1 MCIVH
6 GCTYVPQP
14 GSYVY
19 TLCGEQTKQNRER
32 ETGCNELFVNTENVS
47 GGREAGGIVNN
58 PTPVGK
64 HLPVVQHGR
73 DLIEVYTDPGPIH
86 KSGLTHLFPVH
97 YISSVACEV

>member
-1 MCIVH
+1 MCLKLNIRRCMCIVH

-47 GGREAGGIVNN
+47 GGREAGGIVNS

-64 HLPVVQHGR
+64 HSHLSSNTDMISQR
-73 DLIEVYTDPGPIH
+73 YT
-86 KSGLTHLFPVH
+86 LTRAP
-97 YISSVACEV
+97 YTRVA